1 MPTNYIS
8 KILGHTNLTT
18 TSRYL
23 NINVRGL
30 HRAMEKFEEHQAA
43 RKPVAQTLHTGENTA
58 PADVPDADTSPDV
71 KPLVN

>member
-1 MPTNYIS
+1 VPTNYVS

-30 HRAMEKFEEHQAA
+30 HTAMAKLEEHQAA
-43 RKPVAQTLHTGENTA
+43 KKGVAQPLHNDTESA
-58 PADVPDADTSPDV
+58 PANVSDADTSNDA